1 MAADRES
8 IILDVQIDGT
18 QAVQKIAELKDE
30 VAGLREEQKKL
41 DTTTEEGRKEYVALD
56 EQIKV
61 INKEISSYSKKIQDT
76 VKENENAADSY
87 NALSAQL
94 AQLKA
99 EYKAAANDK
108 DREEILKNLTKV
120 DQRLKDLDEK
130 QGVYVRNVGNYK
142 GAILSAFSSMPGPIG
157 AAASQVTMFG
167 NAMKAASATPMIAV
181 LGILLPILQKLIDTF
196 KGNAAAVES
205 VNAAFAAFS
214 GIGVIVDKVVDAV
227 AKAVG
232 WLAEKL
238 GNLAKKIG
246 LVKDEM
252 ELSQKLTRD
261 ELELQ
266 KKRREAVVE
275 NAKAEQQIAKL
286 KADAADKEHK
296 SIDER
301 VAAYKKVAQL
311 EKEKMQRELDIAQRE
326 YDLIK
331 AQNARSESTQED
343 MMKEAEAEAKLIQV
357 RTNLY
362 NKEKEINSQLSAMAQ
377 EKAAAAAKAEATETK
392 KAAQEDK
399 ALKEKQK
406 LSKSELDL
414 EIAKYETE
422 VGVVGK
428 YTQESYDKH
437 IQYYDDLAA
446 LYEKDSAEY
455 NAALVAK
462 EKYQQDFNK
471 QVEAR
476 AAQHESILAKYNLL
490 SGKEK
495 DLQDQLKALRDAQDA
510 AIISEEEYAQA
521 VAEIYSGI
529 AMDKAASITDSAQQ
543 ILGIVNTLAGAVEEQ
558 ENAQMEQYMA
568 DNQAKKD
575 ALKERLDSGLVTQ
588 AEYDNQVANL
598 DKEQEKKKKELDL
611 KQAKRQK
618 AMAIMNAT
626 LNAAG
631 AIIASLAQSPVAIG
645 PIPNPAGIA
654 SLALATATGIAQIAA
669 AAATPLPKASR
680 GMLIQGPSHAEG
692 GTLIEA
698 EGGEAIINKRATSR
712 FLPLLSRIN
721 QSTGGIPLYGSGGL
735 VGQRQIEA
743 AEQTAGIGNLLAE
756 TPIYVAV
763 TDINRGQENMTRI
776 TERKNY

>member
-18 QAVQKIAELKDE
+18 QAVQKIAELKGE
-30 VAGLREEQKKL
+30 VANLREEQKKL
-41 DTTTEEGRKEYVALD
+41 DMTTEEGRKEYVALD

-61 INKEISSYSKKIQDT
+61 INKEISAYSKKIQDT

-99 EYKAAANDK
+99 AYKAAANDQ
-108 DREEILKNLTKV
+108 DREAILKNLTKV
-120 DQRLKDLDEK
+120 DQRLKELDEK

-142 GAILSAFSSMPGPIG
+142 GAILGAFSALPGPIG
-157 AAASQVTMFG
+157 AAATQVGIFG
-167 NAMKAASATPMIAV
+167 NAMKAASATPLIAV

-205 VNAAFAAFS
+205 TNAAFAAFS

-227 AKAVG
+227 AKAIG

-238 GNLAKKIG
+238 GDLAKKIG
-246 LVKDEM
+246 FVKDEM

-261 ELELQ
+261 EIELQ

-296 SIDER
+296 SINQR
-301 VAAYKKVAQL
+301 IAAYKKVAQL
-311 EKEKMQRELDIAQRE
+311 EKEKMQRDLDIAQRE

-357 RTNLY
+357 QTNLY

-428 YTQESYDKH
+428 YTQESYDRH
-437 IQYYDDLAA
+437 IKYYDDLAA

-476 AAQHESILAKYNLL
+476 AAQHDSILAKYNLI
-490 SGKEK
+490 SGKDK
-495 DLQDQLKALRDAQDA
+495 DMQDQLKALQDALDA

-521 VAEIYSGI
+521 VAEIYSQI
-529 AMDKAASITDSAQQ
+529 ALDKAASITDMASQV
-543 ILGIVNTLAGAVEEQ
+543 LGIIDTIAGAVEEQ
-558 ENAQMEQYMA
+558 ENAQLEQYLA
-568 DNQAKKD
+568 DNEAKKE
-575 ALKERLDSGLVTQ
+575 ALKDRLDSGLISQEMYDEQVNRIN
-588 AEYDNQVANL
+588 AESD
-598 DKEQEKKKKELDL
+598 KKKKDLEL
-611 KQAKRQK
+611 KQAKREK

-626 LNAAG
+626 LAAAQ
-631 AIIASLAQSPVAIG
+631 AIIQSLALSPVALG
-645 PIPNPAGIA
+645 PIPNPVGIA
-654 SLALATATGIAQIAA
+654 SLALATATGTAQVAA
-669 AAATPLPKASR
+669 AAATPLPKAGK
-680 GMLIQGPSHAEG
+680 GMLITGPSHAQG

-712 FLPLLSRIN
+712 YLPILSRIN
-721 QSTGGIPLYGSGGL
+721 QSTGGIPLYGSGGI
-735 VGQRQIEA
+735 VGQSQIDA
-743 AEQTAGIGNLLAE
+743 AQQSASFGDQLSKMKM
-756 TPIYVAV
+756 YVAV
-763 TDINRGQENMTRI
+763 TDINDGQNKYAEVEQLR
-776 TERKNY
+776 EF